1 MQKETKIEE
10 TEFYRIYQSL
20 LQNNIIVEAFE
31 MEEDKIQFRI
41 KKAEQNKVQELLDSK
56 YPRYLLRQKD
66 LVKLSIVGYG
76 ITQDNTILN
85 QTIEILK
92 QNKIQVMNINL
103 TQSKIEIIVK
113 QIENKTIEELHS
125 KLIK

>member
-1 MQKETKIEE
+1 MQKETKIEK

-31 MEEDKIQFRI
+31 MGEDKIQFRI

-56 YPRYLLRQKD
+56 YPSYLLRQKD